1 MGEKQEYMWNN
12 KGHMLLFID
21 MNQADGAYSITSFT
35 KLHVERK
42 RLVGVWMTHKATIIV
57 LTPSL
62 DK

>member
-1 MGEKQEYMWNN
+1 MWNN